1 MYHTRNYARNGRQR
15 GNPYRHRCPPS
26 CGTSRQIYY
35 TPPADTPDTPESS
48 DSSAAAADT
57 KPALPNILTI
67 SDYVPILKHLEQR
80 HPPSSRYPI
89 ISEPLSEP
97 PPRDTDD
104 RFRQFILC
112 SIRRFN
118 NDDEYIGTSLQV
130 KSPVLKKLLKEVVGN
145 KYPGTSF
152 TTGEIQIESPYRSLW
167 HYLPELRDA
176 VSEMPEDGVE
186 RRHGDYF
193 LSFLDSEFEETE
205 KKVENLFEQGLIT
218 YDLLWALFKPGEV
231 VYTPA
236 NDTYPARCWKFM
248 EGNYQ
253 CGQQPMY
260 KLQQGYVTYDGTD
273 FGVSTQQAGIA
284 PFSGARK
291 IVQLPIFPL
300 SWHPQEEAVRKK
312 LVARGRRFEELRGK
326 QYCHYTGIA
335 LGEYDCSIGRMKK
348 YAVNGPI
355 MVDCEI
361 FGRICP
367 NRANNVEKKLRHM
380 DAAKAAEEAAMAGKA
395 GSEDNSDGDEY
406 GYDYD
411 DPSSYRP
418 LTEDELLIAES
429 VVHGFSFTQ
438 KRWVQFFID
447 LVNPPVWNSQAYSQL
462 VLPAAQKTLIKAL
475 VETHVKGQSRFDDF
489 ISGKGR
495 GLVAILHGP
504 PGVGKTL
511 TAESVAH
518 AAKRPLYCVSSGELG
533 TEASELE
540 KNLAVILDMASS
552 WKAVVL
558 LDEADVFLEKRSE
571 HDLKR
576 NALVSIFL
584 RLLEYY
590 EGILFLTTNRVATF
604 DEAFQSRI
612 HVSLRYS
619 DLDKNARRKVWGN
632 FKEKVEGMELSD
644 QDLETLAEYELNGR
658 EIKNAI
664 GTAKTLADAEGEMLT
679 VERLKIVLGIQMEF
693 ERDMK
698 KGDL

>member
-1 MYHTRNYARNGRQR
+1 M
-15 GNPYRHRCPPS
+15 
-26 CGTSRQIYY
+26 
-35 TPPADTPDTPESS
+35 
-48 DSSAAAADT
+48 
-57 KPALPNILTI
+57 
-67 SDYVPILKHLEQR
+67 
-80 HPPSSRYPI
+80 
-89 ISEPLSEP
+89 
-97 PPRDTDD
+97 
-104 RFRQFILC
+104 
-112 SIRRFN
+112 
-118 NDDEYIGTSLQV
+118 LQV

-152 TTGEIQIESPYRSLW
+152 ETGEIQIESPYRSLW

-176 VSEMPEDGVE
+176 VAQLPEEGGE
-186 RRHGDYF
+186 RGHGDYF

-205 KKVENLFEQGLIT
+205 KKVVNLLEQGLIT
-218 YDLLWALFKPGEV
+218 YELLWTLFKPGEMA
-231 VYTPA
+231 YTPA
-236 NDTYPARCWKFM
+236 NDTYPARCWRFM
-248 EGNYQ
+248 EGSYQ
-253 CGQQPMY
+253 HGQQPMY
-260 KLQQGYVTYDGTD
+260 KLQNDYVTYDGTD
-273 FGVSTQQAGIA
+273 FGVSQQNAGIA

-312 LVARGRRFEELRGK
+312 LVARGRRFEELRGR
-326 QYCHYTGIA
+326 QYCHYNGIA
-335 LGEYDCSIGRMKK
+335 LGEFDCSIGRAKK

-361 FGRICP
+361 FGRMCP
-367 NRANNVEKKLRHM
+367 NRANVVGKKLKHL
-380 DAAKAAEEAAMAGKA
+380 DAAKAAEEAAGKA
-395 GSEDNSDGDEY
+395 GNKESAQGDEY
-406 GYDYD
+406 DYSYD
-411 DPSSYRP
+411 DGYLSDASLLDDYPSELLESAEDTPDWKRPEDPRSYRP
-418 LTEDELLIAES
+418 LTDDELLIADS

-438 KRWVQFFID
+438 KTWVQFLID
-447 LVNPPVWNSQAYSQL
+447 LVNPPVWNDLAFSQL
-462 VLPAAQKTLIKAL
+462 VLPVAQKTLVKAL
-475 VETHVKGQSRFDDF
+475 VESHVKGQRRFDDF

-518 AAKRPLYCVSSGELG
+518 AARRPLYCVSSGELG
-533 TEASELE
+533 TEAGELE
-540 KNLAVILDMASS
+540 RNLTRILDMASS

-571 HDLKR
+571 HDLQR

-612 HVSLRYS
+612 HVALRYS
-619 DLDKNARRKVWGN
+619 NLDKEARRKVWEN

-644 QDLETLAEYELNGR
+644 QELERLAGYEINGR

-664 GTAKTLADAEGEMLT
+664 GTAKTLADAEGGRLT
-679 VERLKIVLGIQMEF
+679 VERLEMVLGIQMEF
-693 ERDMK
+693 EREIK
-698 KGDL
+698 EGKS